1 MEEELNDLQKLE
13 QDATT
18 EIENIRC
25 VEKMVEKRMM
35 TSPDETIQSGS
46 TQIVIVRR
54 LVANTAVHGAAL
66 HCMHSLTWKFV
77 SVCICSMLDL
87 SWNKLEK

>member
-25 VEKMVEKRMM
+25 VVKNGRKEID
-35 TSPDETIQSGS
+35 DEP
-46 TQIVIVRR
+46 R
-54 LVANTAVHGAAL
+54 
-66 HCMHSLTWKFV
+66 
-77 SVCICSMLDL
+77 
-87 SWNKLEK
+87 

>member
-25 VEKMVEKRMM
+25 VEEK
-35 TSPDETIQSGS
+35 
-46 TQIVIVRR
+46 
-54 LVANTAVHGAAL
+54 
-66 HCMHSLTWKFV
+66 WK
-77 SVCICSMLDL
+77 
-87 SWNKLEK
+87 KRE